1 MGAMKRKR
9 RKIVHTAPLN
19 KKRMGKNSLLFTGA
33 MIAASL
39 HCLLMQRI

>member
-1 MGAMKRKR
+1 
-9 RKIVHTAPLN
+9 L
-19 KKRMGKNSLLFTGA
+19 TGA